1 MDRIYACI
9 DLKSFYA
16 SVECVE
22 RKLNPLTTNLVVAD
36 QERTEKTI
44 CLAVT
49 PSLKQYG
56 LSGRSRLYEVVS
68 KVKEINDIRKM
79 KNNNKKFVGKSYNDI
94 KLKENNDLMLDYIV
108 APPRMALY
116 MKYSANIYEIYLK
129 FLGENDI
136 YVYSIDEIFCDITE
150 YLKYYNK
157 TPRELITD
165 IITEVYKE
173 TGITATGGIGTN
185 MFLAK
190 IAMDIVAKHCEP
202 NENGVRI
209 AELDEESF
217 RKTLWLHEP
226 LTDFWRIGPGISNK
240 LKLYGMYN
248 LKDIA
253 KCSLENEDLLY
264 KLFGV
269 NAELLIDHA
278 WGYEPCTIKDVKS
291 YIPTTTS
298 LSSGQVLGEP
308 YDFNKARIIV
318 REMAE
323 LLTLD
328 MVKKNFITDS
338 IVLTIG
344 YDVSNL
350 TNKSIKNQY
359 DGEII
364 KDHYGRKIPKYSHG
378 SIKLD
383 HKTSSTDIITEKI
396 VKLYNR
402 IANPILLIRRIN
414 IAVCDLSDINTYKEN
429 KVYHQFN
436 LFSDQD
442 KLDSDIKKEKERE
455 MNEVRIQKVLIELKD
470 KYGKNSILKGMNLL
484 EGATTIKRNS
494 EIGGHRSG

>member
-1 MDRIYACI
+1 MDHIYACI

-36 QERTEKTI
+36 LSRTEKTI

-56 LSGRSRLYEVVS
+56 LSGRSRLYEVIQ
-68 KVKEINDIRKM
+68 KVGEV
-79 KNNNKKFVGKSYNDI
+79 NKQRRIKAKGDFTGKSYDDDELSSNP
-94 KLKENNDLMLDYIV
+94 KLELDYIV
-108 APPRMALY
+108 APPRMKYY
-116 MKYSANIYEIYLK
+116 MNYSNKIYNVYLK
-129 FLGENDI
+129 YLDPLDI
-136 YVYSIDEIFCDITE
+136 YVYSIDEVFMDITN
-150 YLKYYNK
+150 YLNMYNLK
-157 TPRELITD
+157 PRELVTKMIQD
-165 IITEVYKE
+165 VYE
-173 TGITATGGIGTN
+173 TTGITATGGIGTN
-185 MFLAK
+185 MYLAK
-190 IAMDIVAKHCEP
+190 IAMDIVAKHMDP
-202 NENGVRI
+202 NEYGVRM
-209 AELDEESF
+209 AYLDEYKYREL
-217 RKTLWLHEP
+217 LWDHRP
-226 LTDFWRIGPGISNK
+226 LTDFWRIGRGYATRLEK
-240 LKLYGMYN
+240 HGMYTIGDVARKSIDCEGE
-248 LKDIA
+248 LFKI
-253 KCSLENEDLLY
+253 
-264 KLFGV
+264 FGV
-269 NAELLIDHA
+269 NAEILIDHA

-298 LSSGQVLGEP
+298 LSSGQVLSEP

-328 MVKKNFITDS
+328 MVKKNFITDN
-338 IVLTIG
+338 ITLTIG
-344 YDVSNL
+344 YDISNL

-364 KDHYGRKIPKYSHG
+364 KDHYGRNIPKYSHG
-378 SIKLD
+378 SIRLD
-383 HKTSSTDIITEKI
+383 HKTSSTDIITERI
-396 VKLYNR
+396 IKLYNK

-442 KLDSDIKKEKERE
+442 KLDLDIKKEKERE
-455 MNEVRIQKVLIELKD
+455 MNEIRIQKVLIELKD